1 MSARVVEVTNAVRD
15 DIPAVTPREER
26 QDMPLPTEPRT
37 IFLGGLFLLAS
48 LAALYV
54 ASPIL
59 LPVVLAIVLKL
70 LLQPLVRLTD
80 RIGLPRALG
89 ALFAILL
96 LVAALAG
103 VVSGVAGPA
112 ASWAGKL
119 PDAIPQIQQQ
129 LAFLARPIGTLEWM
143 MGQLQSVVGGGVS
156 VPQAS
161 SEHPSFNIMGV
172 LFSGTAT
179 VAAGL
184 FTTLVVL
191 FYLLVSARRSCV
203 VWSRSCRALPRSVR
217 RWRSRWISNATSRS
231 IWSP

>member
-1 MSARVVEVTNAVRD
+1 
-15 DIPAVTPREER
+15 
-26 QDMPLPTEPRT
+26 MPLPTEPRT

-54 ASPIL
+54 ASPIV

-80 RIGLPRALG
+80 RVGVPRALG
-89 ALFAILL
+89 ALLAIIL

-119 PDAIPQIQQQ
+119 PEAIPQIQHQ

-143 MGQLQSVVGGGVS
+143 MGQLQSVAGGGVS

-161 SEHPSFNIMGV
+161 SEHPSFNMMGA

-179 VAAGL
+179 VAAGP
-184 FTTLVVL
+184 VHHAGGAVL
-191 FYLLVSARRSCV
+191 PAG
-203 VWSRSCRALPRSVR
+203 VR
-217 RWRSRWISNATSRS
+217 RDVPASSGRDPAELRREAPGGGDHAGYRAQHLGLSGHRDADQLS
-231 IWSP
+231 WSAC